1 MKEREEEGQRRTF
14 PFLVVAFEVK
24 KDEIGVSLCEAR

>member
-14 PFLVVAFEVK
+14 TFLVAFEVK